1 MHLPSKGIVCCTL
14 GLVAAVDAFMP
25 IPPSRTHRYRPL
37 VRPLPAWAP
46 LEGGSGTQITI
57 RALSPPRRKRSFT
70 DVPTLDINVI
80 DPYTGASGVHFQEVS
95 DLLSKEDEVALAR
108 LVQQRMLWDTVRCS
122 LASELQREP
131 TTSEWAASCG
141 RGGSWLDEEEF
152 SRAVRDGDAAKAA
165 LISANLRLV
174 IYVARRHKA
183 QLGSRLPLSD
193 LVQEGTLGL
202 VKAVEKFDPER
213 GFRFS
218 TYSVFW
224 IRQNIT
230 RAVLNHGRTIRL
242 PVHVQDLLTKT
253 RRTAYELAAEL
264 GRAASK
270 KEVADRLGV
279 TVDKLRWLYACQQNE
294 PISLSVQHHTAAIR
308 PDNKNEKRNIG
319 DTVHCDV
326 IVTPED
332 YTNFRAM
339 QEDVDNF
346 LRSLLPRDRIVL
358 RMRYGLDNG
367 GRGESVESVATH
379 LGICKQRVRQIESR
393 ALKRLRLLSARG
405 DAIAEAARAHVA

>member
-1 MHLPSKGIVCCTL
+1 
-14 GLVAAVDAFMP
+14 
-25 IPPSRTHRYRPL
+25 
-37 VRPLPAWAP
+37 
-46 LEGGSGTQITI
+46 
-57 RALSPPRRKRSFT
+57 
-70 DVPTLDINVI
+70 
-80 DPYTGASGVHFQEVS
+80 
-95 DLLSKEDEVALAR
+95 
-108 LVQQRMLWDTVRCS
+108 MLWDTVRCS